1 MALIGEKVYTIW
13 NQASENLEA
22 TLKQNIPII
31 KKFGE
36 AFISAVAGVGGSVI
50 QFVLSIIISGI
61 FLVNTKGSY
70 DVTVKIASRLTNKE
84 QGLQFTNLA
93 TATIRSVA
101 QGVLGVAVIQA
112 TLAGMG
118 MYFIDVPGWG
128 LWI

>member
-1 MALIGEKVYTIW
+1 MALDWGKVYTIW
-13 NQASENLEA
+13 NQTSENLEA

-118 MYFIDVPGWG
+118 MY
-128 LWI
+128 L